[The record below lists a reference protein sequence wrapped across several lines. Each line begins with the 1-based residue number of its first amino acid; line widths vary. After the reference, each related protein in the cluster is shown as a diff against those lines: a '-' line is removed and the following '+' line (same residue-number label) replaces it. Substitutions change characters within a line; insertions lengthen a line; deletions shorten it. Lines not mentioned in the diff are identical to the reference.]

1 MRLTVR
7 APATAANLGPGFDTL
22 GLALDLV
29 NEFALEADAE
39 PGIEVDGEGADELGD
54 PAANLVVR
62 TITRAFGDAGAP
74 PPYRLTCRIRIPL
87 RRGLGS
93 SATAVAAGV
102 LLAARLRGAVPD
114 PAHVLDEAVAIEG
127 HADNVAACLL
137 GGLTIAYQ
145 TDDGWRAERLE
156 PSVDLHPVV
165 FVPEREA
172 VATDMARRA
181 LPELVPLADASFN
194 LGRAALAV
202 AALTERPE
210 LLADALAD
218 RLHQPHRLAL
228 APGAASLFHQLQIQG
243 LPVCVSGS

>member
-1 MRLTVR
+1 MKLTVR

-39 PGIEVDGEGADELGD
+39 PGVEAEGEGADE
-54 PAANLVVR
+54 
-62 TITRAFGDAGAP
+62 RA
-74 PPYRLTCRIRIPL
+74 
-87 RRGLGS
+87 
-93 SATAVAAGV
+93 
-102 LLAARLRGAVPD
+102 
-114 PAHVLDEAVAIEG
+114 
-127 HADNVAACLL
+127 
-137 GGLTIAYQ
+137 
-145 TDDGWRAERLE
+145 
-156 PSVDLHPVV
+156 DLHPVV

-194 LGRAALAV
+194 VGRAALAV

-228 APGAASLFHQLQIQG
+228 APGAASLFHQLQ
-243 LPVCVSGS
+243 